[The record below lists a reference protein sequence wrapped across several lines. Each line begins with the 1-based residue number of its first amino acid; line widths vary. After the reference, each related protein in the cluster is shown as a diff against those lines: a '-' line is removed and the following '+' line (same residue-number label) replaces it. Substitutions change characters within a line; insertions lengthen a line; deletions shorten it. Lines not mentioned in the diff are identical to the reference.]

1 MQQLDIVRSRELS
14 ALPKP
19 PRDTASASS
28 LGTSAIILA
37 FGVLALWAIL
47 APLSGAVIAVGKFIA
62 SGQNKIVQHLE
73 GGIVREILV
82 AEGDLVEAGD
92 VMLRLDETA
101 TNAMLRRLELRHYR
115 SLAMRARLK
124 AEQAGAREIAFPQL
138 LLAKVSDIKVGEILA
153 TQKDEY
159 ATRRAKLDSEIDV
172 FKRRRNGAA
181 EEIAGLKAQHE
192 AVSAQVKLIDR
203 ELAATEKLFDQGYT
217 TLTRLLALRRSHAQ
231 LKGDLGQ
238 LTAQVARAEE
248 KVAEHDREIDHL
260 KSKHSE
266 AALEE
271 LRQVEA
277 EVSDL
282 EEQVVATRDVLN
294 RLEVRAPVKGVVVSL
309 TQNTNGGVLAS
320 GQDIVE
326 LLPIDED
333 LIVEARVRP
342 QDIDSIAVGHTA
354 RIRLT
359 ALNQRVTPTLGGEVV
374 YVSADTRQTQAN
386 GAPYYLAR
394 IKLPDEEAARLQT
407 LSPVPGMP
415 VEVFIDTGAR
425 SFADYLLRPV
435 MDSFSRAFRES

>member
-1 MQQLDIVRSRELS
+1 M
-14 ALPKP
+14 PKP

-28 LGTSAIILA
+28 LGVSAIILA
-37 FGVLALWAIL
+37 FGVLALWGLL

-82 AEGDLVEAGD
+82 AEGDLVEAGE
-92 VMLRLDETA
+92 VMVRLDETA
-101 TNAMLRRLELRHYR
+101 TSAMLRRLELKHYR
-115 SLAMRARLK
+115 SVAMRARLK
-124 AEQAGAREIAFPQL
+124 AEQNAVPEVAFPQL
-138 LLAKVSDIKVGEILA
+138 LLAKSDDAKVAEIVA
-153 TQKDEY
+153 TQVSEY
-159 ATRRAKLDSEIDV
+159 ATRRQKLDSEIGV

-181 EEIAGLKAQHE
+181 EEIIGLKAQQD
-192 AVSAQVKLIDR
+192 AVSAQVGLIAR
-203 ELAATEKLFDQGYT
+203 ELAATEKLYKEGYT

-238 LTAQVARAEE
+238 ITAQIARARE

-271 LRQVEA
+271 LRKVEA
-277 EVSDL
+277 DVSDL
-282 EEQVVATRDVLN
+282 EEQVAAARDVLS

-333 LIVEARVRP
+333 LIVEARVQP

-359 ALNQRVTPTLGGEVV
+359 ALNQRVTPTLNGEVV
-374 YVSADTRQTQAN
+374 YVSADVREAGEN
-386 GAPYYLAR
+386 SAPYYLAR

-407 LSPVPGMP
+407 MSPVPGMP

-425 SFADYLLRPV
+425 SFADYILRPV
-435 MDSFSRAFRES
+435 MDSFARAFRES